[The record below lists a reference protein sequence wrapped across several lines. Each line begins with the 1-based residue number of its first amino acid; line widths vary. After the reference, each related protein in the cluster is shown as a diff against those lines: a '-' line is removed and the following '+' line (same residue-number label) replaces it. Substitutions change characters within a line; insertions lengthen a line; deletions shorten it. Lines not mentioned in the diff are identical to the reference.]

1 MKKAYINANIYKSNL
16 DAIVVEDNYIT
27 KVASSKEVL
36 EDKEHEEIVDLKG
49 MSVLP
54 GFIDSHMHLLELGFY
69 LSCVQLANCT
79 SLEDM
84 KEKLS
89 TRLSTL
95 KEGEWLIAR
104 GYNEEHF
111 TTNQTQPT
119 KEFLDSISKDVPI
132 CVTRSCGHSMSCN
145 TKALELSNI
154 NNSKD
159 GIVEEEVIN
168 VVHDAWPNPTP
179 SQLME
184 YIYKGIECANQYGV
198 TTVGSDDFIS
208 VTQDY
213 KQVLDV
219 FEKLSYQEKL
229 NIRINEQCEFP
240 SIEDFSKFLDDG
252 YTFDV
257 GNDYFRIGPLKLIAD
272 GSLGARSA
280 AMTKGYHDDPNNMG
294 ILNYSK
300 DELKE
305 WVELANKFNMPT
317 ITHCIGDKA
326 VDEVLDA
333 YDGLVYD
340 GNPLHHGLV
349 HCQILRKDQIQKI
362 IESKLSCYFQSLF
375 IDSDASILEDR
386 VGKELA
392 QTSYPFKTLFENTI
406 ASNGSDAPV
415 EMPNALYGIELAV
428 TRVGM
433 NQNESLTIEEAID
446 SYTEAG
452 AKQLFMEDKIGKIQE
467 GYYADFVVL
476 DTDITNCD
484 PSKIHE
490 AKIMMTIM
498 DGNEVYTR

>member
-1 MKKAYINANIYKSNL
+1 MKKAYINANIYKS
-16 DAIVVEDNYIT
+16 DFDGFVVEDNYIT
-27 KVASSKEVL
+27 KVSSTDEILK
-36 EDKEHEEIVDLKG
+36 DKDHEEIIDLKG

-54 GFIDSHMHLLELGFY
+54 GFVDSHMHLLELGFY
-69 LSCVQLANCT
+69 LSCVQLANCS
-79 SLEDM
+79 SLEEM
-84 KEKLS
+84 KEKL
-89 TRLSTL
+89 TNRLSTL

-111 TTNQTQPT
+111 TSDKVKPT
-119 KEFLDSISKDVPI
+119 KDFLDLISQDVPI

-145 TKALELSNI
+145 TKALELAGI
-154 NNSKD
+154 TDSKD
-159 GIVEEEVIN
+159 GIVEEEMIN
-168 VVHDAWPNPTP
+168 VVHDGWPKEDSNT
-179 SQLME
+179 LME

-213 KQVLDV
+213 KLVLDV

-240 SIEDFSKFLDDG
+240 SIEDFSRFLDDG

-272 GSLGARSA
+272 GSLGAKSA
-280 AMTKGYHDDPNNMG
+280 AMTKGYHDDPTNTG
-294 ILNYSK
+294 ILNYSI

-305 WVELANKFNMPT
+305 WVQLANQFNMPT
-317 ITHCIGDKA
+317 ISHCIGDKA
-326 VDEVLDA
+326 VDDVLEA
-333 YDGLVYD
+333 YEENVYE

-362 IESKLSCYFQSLF
+362 IDKKLSCYFQSIF

-386 VGKELA
+386 VGEELA
-392 QTSYPFKTLFENTI
+392 QTSYPFKTLYENTI
-406 ASNGSDAPV
+406 ASNGSDSPV

-428 TRVGM
+428 TRSGM
-433 NQNESLTIEEAID
+433 NQNECLSVEQAID

-476 DTDITNCD
+476 DTDITKCE

-490 AKIMMTIM
+490 AKVMMTIM
-498 DGNEVYTR
+498 NGNEVYTR